1 MTYDKL
7 LAEIS
12 FNQDGLVPCI
22 AQCHQTGRILMM
34 AWMNK
39 DAIIS
44 TLEKQEAV
52 YWSRSRQKL
61 WHKGE
66 QSGHTQKLKSLQ
78 VDCDGDTLIA
88 MVEQIGGIACHTGT
102 NSCFF
107 RAIAQ
112 DDTDWRVIEHPIKSS
127 DEIYKP

>member
-22 AQCHQTGRILMM
+22 AQCH
-34 AWMNK
+34 
-39 DAIIS
+39 S

-102 NSCFF
+102 HSCFF

-112 DDTDWRVIEHPIKSS
+112 DDADWRVIEHPIKSS